1 MLVAL
6 WAGYAALA
14 RRPDP
19 VPLLMLAL
27 YGWVPIALV
36 AGSSRAGGPFRSL
49 ARMGLAIAAL
59 WLPVEVGLLHGPSL
73 PAGAH
78 GALNAT
84 PLVALD
90 LGLLLFVV
98 AAPVPGLGFTFAFDR
113 RDLGS
118 AAAALLLFAA
128 VAIPLGFAIGFIHFH
143 PRPFQLLSWLVRAI
157 TVYFLIAIPEE
168 LLFRG
173 LIQNLLEKRWPGG
186 GRRLASLVVAAG
198 VFGAAHLDNPPIPN
212 VRYAVLATLA
222 GLAYGWCWQRTRK
235 VTASALTHGAV
246 DVIWHLIF

>member
-19 VPLLMLAL
+19 IQFLMLAL
-27 YGWVPIALV
+27 YGAVPIVLV
-36 AGSSRAGGPFRSL
+36 AGTRRTRSPFDSL
-49 ARMGLAIAAL
+49 TRMGLAIAAL

-90 LGLLLFVV
+90 LGLLLFVL

-118 AAAALLLFAA
+118 AAAALMLFAA
-128 VAIPLGFAIGFIHFH
+128 VAIPLGIGIGFIHYH
-143 PRPFQLLSWLVRAI
+143 PRPFQPLTWLARAI
-157 TVYFLIAIPEE
+157 SVYFLTAIPEE

-173 LIQNLLEKRWPGG
+173 LIQNLLEKRWPWG
-186 GRRLASLVVAAG
+186 GRRFASLALAAA
-198 VFGAAHLDNPPIPN
+198 VFGAAHLNNPPIPN